1 MRSTA
6 RVVTTALAGM
16 ALLAACNTGGES
28 QAPEPAGQPAAS
40 PTEETTAPAPS
51 PSTSATDD
59 GDDSS
64 GGDSPAPA
72 ADETDVPGDAGD
84 FTTDPQN
91 DPSWPSGGGQLLP
104 TGVRVG
110 SHDGYERVVLDFEGT
125 GTPGWRVEYV
135 DEAVEDGRGDV
146 VDVDGDF
153 TLQVIATGVRYP
165 EGEDENGRVAQGSYD
180 AGGASLVEEVHV
192 TGIFEG
198 QNQAFIGLDEEA
210 PFRVFTLT
218 GPARLVVDVR
228 TTDG

>member
-1 MRSTA
+1 MRRSA
-6 RVVTTALAGM
+6 RVVTAALAGG
-16 ALLAACNTGGES
+16 ALLAACSNGG
-28 QAPEPAGQPAAS
+28 AEPTPAEPTTAS
-40 PTEETTAPAPS
+40 PTAAETTSPSPSPTTTGDGGQDGDDDGATAAPAPE
-51 PSTSATDD
+51 TDEPTD
-59 GDDSS
+59 
-64 GGDSPAPA
+64 A
-72 ADETDVPGDAGD
+72 ADYSTE
-84 FTTDPQN
+84 PQN
-91 DPSWPSGGGQLLP
+91 DPDWPSAGGELLP

-110 SHDGYERVVLDFEGT
+110 SHEGYERVVFDFEGT

-135 DEAVEDGRGDV
+135 DEAVEDGRGEV

-165 EGEDENGRVAQGSYD
+165 EGDDETGRVAQGSYD
-180 AGGASLVEEVHV
+180 AEDADLVEEVRV

-218 GPARLVVDVR
+218 EPARLVVDVR